1 MADKEHDA
9 HGGEAAAA
17 HGGGGGHGGGA
28 HGGGSHEEH
37 EGAPEWLISFAD
49 NTALMMGFFV
59 ILLGLNM
66 GPKGT
71 SSAAPAPDASS
82 KAAAESGQTA
92 QQLDWALS
100 VRAAFNNP
108 VDIHSSDP
116 RDKVL
121 VMRLQEKLRRLANRQ
136 SEDPGL
142 KGQENK
148 TQSVRDTDYHNLY
161 GYLPFDNN
169 AAAITPAAKQTLD
182 EMVQKLK
189 GMKLVIELR
198 GHASAAEAYD
208 RSDRAM
214 RLSFDRALAVAAAL
228 SDAGVDWRQLRLI
241 PCGDNDRIRP
251 LAYDRPGHAK
261 NECVEVIV
269 TDEVLAE

>member
-1 MADKEHDA
+1 
-9 HGGEAAAA
+9 
-17 HGGGGGHGGGA
+17 
-28 HGGGSHEEH
+28 
-37 EGAPEWLISFAD
+37 LISFAD

-66 GPKGT
+66 GPKG
-71 SSAAPAPDASS
+71 SSAAAPAPDTSAR
-82 KAAAESGQTA
+82 AAAESGQSA
-92 QQLDWALS
+92 QQLDWALA

-108 VDIHSSDP
+108 VDINSNDP

-121 VMRLQEKLRRLANRQ
+121 VMRLRERIRHLANRQ
-136 SEDPGL
+136 SEDQGL

-169 AAAITPAAKQTLD
+169 AATITPAAKQTLD
-182 EMVQKLK
+182 EVVQKLR
-189 GMKLVIELR
+189 GMKLIIELR

-214 RLSFDRALAVAAAL
+214 RLSFDRALAVAGAL
-228 SDAGVDWRQLRLI
+228 SGAGLDWRQFRLI

-251 LAYDRPGHAK
+251 LAYDRQGHAK
-261 NECVEVIV
+261 NECVEIIV
-269 TDEVLAE
+269 TDEVLAD

>member
-1 MADKEHDA
+1 MADKEHEA
-9 HGGEAAAA
+9 HGGEGAAA
-17 HGGGGGHGGGA
+17 HGGGGHGGG
-28 HGGGSHEEH
+28 GYVPPHEEH
-37 EGAPEWLISFAD
+37 EGCPEWMISFAD

-71 SSAAPAPDASS
+71 SAATPPPKSDSQAS
-82 KAAAESGQTA
+82 AESGQTPEM
-92 QQLDWALS
+92 LDWALS

-108 VDIHSSDP
+108 VSINSTDP
-116 RDKVL
+116 KDKVL
-121 VMRLQEKLRRLANRQ
+121 VMRLRERIKRLAGRQ
-136 SEDPGL
+136 SEDNGL

-148 TQSVRDTDYHNLY
+148 TQSIRDTDYHNLY

-169 AAAITPAAKQTLD
+169 SAAINPAAQQTLG
-182 EMVQKLK
+182 EVVQKLK

-214 RLSFDRALAVAAAL
+214 RLSFDRALAVAGAL
-228 SDAGVDWRQLRLI
+228 SDSGLDWRQLRLM

-261 NECVEVIV
+261 NECVEIIV
-269 TDEVLAE
+269 TNEVLAD

>member
-1 MADKEHDA
+1 MADKEHEA
-9 HGGEAAAA
+9 HGGEGAAAA
-17 HGGGGGHGGGA
+17 HGGGHGGA

-66 GPKGT
+66 GPKG
-71 SSAAPAPDASS
+71 SSAATPPSKNDS

-92 QQLDWALS
+92 EMLDWALAI
-100 VRAAFNNP
+100 RAAFNNP
-108 VDIHSSDP
+108 VDANSTDP
-116 RDKVL
+116 KDKVL
-121 VMRLQEKLRRLANRQ
+121 AMRLREKLKRLAGRQ

-148 TQSVRDTDYHNLY
+148 TQSIRDTDYHNLY

-169 AAAITPAAKQTLD
+169 SATINPTAKQTLD
-182 EMVQKLK
+182 EVAQKLK
-189 GMKLVIELR
+189 GMKLVVELR

-208 RSDRAM
+208 RNDRAM
-214 RLSFDRALAVAAAL
+214 RLSFDRALAVAGAL
-228 SDAGVDWRQLRLI
+228 SASGLDWRQLRLM

-251 LAYDRPGHAK
+251 LAYDRSGHAK

-269 TDEVLAE
+269 TNEVLAD